1 MDVSGNISAI
11 PVWSR
16 NILAYVE
23 WSVSAVEQHKSAA
36 PRGPNN
42 GGAAM
47 SAAYLPWQYAASCRG
62 RYGATP
68 LWLLY
73 KIGGVPLLIF
83 ESESRQER
91 DAVRALLEAKK

>member
-1 MDVSGNISAI
+1 
-11 PVWSR
+11 
-16 NILAYVE
+16 
-23 WSVSAVEQHKSAA
+23 
-36 PRGPNN
+36 
-42 GGAAM
+42 M
-47 SAAYLPWQYAASCRG
+47 SAAYLPGQYAASCQG
-62 RYGATP
+62 RYGTTP